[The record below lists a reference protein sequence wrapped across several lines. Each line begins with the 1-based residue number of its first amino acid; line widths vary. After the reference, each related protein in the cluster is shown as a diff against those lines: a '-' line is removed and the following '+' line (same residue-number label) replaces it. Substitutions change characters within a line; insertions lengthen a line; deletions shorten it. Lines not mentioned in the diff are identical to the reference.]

1 MEREIWKKR
10 EKDKGDREVSRLKE
24 GDTIECFNYDELEIT
39 EEGLT
44 NDGYGFV
51 ETYDMTTMKW
61 KIRITEVREAEKR
74 NILTDMTDEE
84 LADHYYD
91 MAHLP
96 LTPDTKEHDVA
107 FFHDVVMEM
116 AARFARTVQD
126 KAEEAAGED
135 NNM

>member
-1 MEREIWKKR
+1 MEGEIWEKR
-10 EKDKGDREVSRLKE
+10 EKDKGDREMSRLKK
-24 GDTIECFNYDELEIT
+24 GDIIECFNLDELKIT

-44 NDGYGFV
+44 NDGYGFA

-61 KIRITEVREAEKR
+61 KIRITEVRKAKK

-96 LTPDTKEHDVA
+96 LTPETKEHDVA
-107 FFHDVVMEM
+107 YFHDVVMEM
-116 AARFARTVQD
+116 AARFARNVMNQVE
-126 KAEEAAGED
+126 AEEAAGDRE
-135 NNM
+135 

>member
-10 EKDKGDREVSRLKE
+10 EKDKGDREVSRLKK
-24 GDTIECFNYDELEIT
+24 GDTIECFNHDELEIT

-44 NDGYGFV
+44 KDGYGFV

-61 KIRITEVREAEKR
+61 KIRITEVRKAKK

-96 LTPDTKEHDVA
+96 LTPETKEHDVA
-107 FFHDVVMEM
+107 YFHDVVMEM
-116 AARFARTVQD
+116 AARFARNVMNQVE
-126 KAEEAAGED
+126 AEEAAGDRE
-135 NNM
+135 

>member
-1 MEREIWKKR
+1 M
-10 EKDKGDREVSRLKE
+10 SRLKK
-24 GDTIECFNYDELEIT
+24 GDIIECFNHDELEIT

-61 KIRITEVREAEKR
+61 KIRITEVREAKK

-96 LTPDTKEHDVA
+96 LTPETKDHDLA
-107 FFHDVVMEM
+107 FFLDVVMEM

-126 KAEEAAGED
+126 KAEEAADED

>member
-10 EKDKGDREVSRLKE
+10 EKDKGDRE
-24 GDTIECFNYDELEIT
+24 
-39 EEGLT
+39 
-44 NDGYGFV
+44 
-51 ETYDMTTMKW
+51 M
-61 KIRITEVREAEKR
+61 R
-74 NILTDMTDEE
+74 NLTDMTDEE

-126 KAEEAAGED
+126 KAEEAADDRE
-135 NNM
+135 

>member
-1 MEREIWKKR
+1 M
-10 EKDKGDREVSRLKE
+10 SRLKK
-24 GDTIECFNYDELEIT
+24 GDIIECFNHDELEIT

-44 NDGYGFV
+44 KDGYGFV

-61 KIRITEVREAEKR
+61 KIRITEVKEAEKR
-74 NILTDMTDEE
+74 NRLTDMTDEE

-96 LTPDTKEHDVA
+96 LTPETKDHDLA
-107 FFHDVVMEM
+107 FFLDVVMEM

-126 KAEEAAGED
+126 KAEEAADED